1 MAGWHHRLNGHE
13 SEQTLGDSEGQ
24 GSRAWCSR
32 WGHKESDMTEQLNNN
47 KVSLTNKCSWKQGF
61 YDSTLINIM
70 LNRLSVYF
78 PCFSLLIYLFASYLL
93 IHQTLIDAYWHCMS
107 GLMLGS
113 VDAGINHASLSL
125 VGERHILRQ
134 GCYKVPLGTHSKLW
148 RSGKEVVQALKTISE
163 FSRLS
168 TIAWSMN
175 RTMFLSL
182 FGQEI
187 FLSQNVSQDQSF
199 R

>member
-1 MAGWHHRLNGHE
+1 MIFILGHIFLYFLKFLQSAQIVFIAERNKDDLKNICYQRKEGEPWCWHH
-13 SEQTLGDSEGQ
+13 
-24 GSRAWCSR
+24 
-32 WGHKESDMTEQLNNN
+32 
-47 KVSLTNKCSWKQGF
+47 
-61 YDSTLINIM
+61 
-70 LNRLSVYF
+70 
-78 PCFSLLIYLFASYLL
+78 LF
-93 IHQTLIDAYWHCMS
+93 IHQTVIDAYWNCMS
-107 GLMLGS
+107 GIMLGS